1 MAKIKIKIL
10 SDKEIQKIF
19 LKAKKTL
26 DNNVIISDHPELDIS
41 LLVQKNKIIAMPKD
55 QLDDEIY
62 DAQMRLFKF
71 LAAAGVIDRESVQAG
86 NIFMSMEA
94 KVLKMDDG
102 DAVQHVL
109 YSIYNFFQDD
119 LPYYEDQKQF
129 EEEMEDSLL
138 DPETDEYSEFDAS
151 RHDEKKGTLG
161 THSKYQQYGIG
172 AYYRI

>member
-1 MAKIKIKIL
+1 MAKVKIKII
-10 SDKEIQKIF
+10 SEKEIQKIF

-26 DNNVIISDHPELDIS
+26 DNNIIISDHPELDIS

-109 YSIYNFFQDD
+109 YSISSSWF
-119 LPYYEDQKQF
+119 KWC
-129 EEEMEDSLL
+129 
-138 DPETDEYSEFDAS
+138 
-151 RHDEKKGTLG
+151 K
-161 THSKYQQYGIG
+161 
-172 AYYRI
+172 